1 MKEVICICCPKGCH
15 LNVDDE
21 NGYSVTGNGCARG
34 IEYGKKELIAP
45 TRVITSTV
53 RINGAAYVR
62 CPVKTSAP
70 VPKGMINEIMEKLDD
85 VVLTAPVSVGDVA
98 LENVCDLGIDIVVT
112 RNL

>member
-21 NGYSVTGNGCARG
+21 NGYAVTGNGCARG
-34 IEYGKKELIAP
+34 IEYGKKELISP

-53 RINGAAYVR
+53 RISGAAYGR

-70 VPKGMINEIMEKLDD
+70 VPKGMINEIMKKLDG
-85 VVLTAPVSVGDVA
+85 VVLTAPVSVGDIA
-98 LENVCDLGIDIVVT
+98 LANVCDLGIDILVT